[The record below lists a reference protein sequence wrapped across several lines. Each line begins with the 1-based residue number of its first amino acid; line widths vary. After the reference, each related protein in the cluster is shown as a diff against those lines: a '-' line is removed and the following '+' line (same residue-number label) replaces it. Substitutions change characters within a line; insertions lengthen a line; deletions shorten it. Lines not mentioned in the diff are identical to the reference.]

1 MRDSLVRQECDL
13 PSPERVLKTS
23 NFYTKGPA
31 PNEYTLPIDMCHSS
45 LKYKNSNKWS
55 FGLARQYPPPRT
67 DLTGPG
73 AYTPAPVIKREPHWG
88 FGTDSRHWKYRKE
101 SIGNTHEMPE
111 SAIFKHR
118 RSPNYKF
125 PSKPRDSL
133 EDWFTAKNFVPG
145 PGKYD
150 TNTTLHIPSTRGQG
164 GWTFG
169 AICSSSSPRVGIHS
183 DRPGPQTHSTYS
195 ELTTRRAPVC
205 RFGSAVRHVSAPL
218 MLKSSRTPGPGT
230 YADQSEDS
238 RKIAPSAPNYSMK
251 SRRPLS
257 FAKTFV

>member
-1 MRDSLVRQECDL
+1 MRCQSLLYSNIEDPLTTNFQVNQEI
-13 PSPERVLKTS
+13 VLRIGS
-23 NFYTKGPA
+23 
-31 PNEYTLPIDMCHSS
+31 LQRISS
-45 LKYKNSNKWS
+45 LA
-55 FGLARQYPPPRT
+55 LA
-67 DLTGPG
+67 
-73 AYTPAPVIKREPHWG
+73 
-88 FGTDSRHWKYRKE
+88 S
-101 SIGNTHEMPE
+101 STHTHTHTHIQ
-111 SAIFKHR
+111 AH
-118 RSPNYKF
+118 
-125 PSKPRDSL
+125 
-133 EDWFTAKNFVPG
+133 T
-145 PGKYD
+145 GKYD